1 MFRFLNLTL
10 NGVSLGMIYAAV
22 ALALV
27 MIWRATRIVNFAQG
41 GMLMFTTF
49 IAWDLAQVH
58 HVNYWVALVVAVAAG
73 LVIGAVAERLLV
85 RPVEN
90 GPPLNAVI
98 VTLGLLIFLQALAGM
113 IWGNAQAHSY
123 PPAYSFIG
131 YRAGSRTLLFSP
143 NDLFIVIAV
152 LVVVVALYL
161 LFQRTPLGLRMRAA
175 AFNPEVARLL
185 GIRVGRLLTLG
196 WALAAGL
203 GGLAGVLAAGT
214 TAGYVQ
220 PVGPFDALLIYGFTA
235 AVIGGLDSPVGA
247 VIGGLLLGI
256 LLSYGDDY
264 VSNNIETMYALIILI
279 AVLMVRPA
287 GLFSRSSTR
296 RV

>member
-235 AVIGGLDSPVGA
+235 AVIGVLDSPVGA